1 MRRRRRRRRKGRRKG
16 GRRGGGAWCH
26 VRGTFEEVSK
36 GAWRKEGSEMSSKQH
51 SVSNWLSCWKPA
63 SKLFG
68 PPPPNMSSLWHIWH
82 SLPIFFCCCC
92 FLNFKH
98 KSSANVGSLCVGIFF
113 FLFTDG
119 PLPLLHHLDPE
130 GDAAQE
136 LVPFVVVA
144 QVGALY
150 PALHRQLLVVVLL
163 GEQQL
168 HSHQGLHVIL
178 LQSCKGDGRLSIT
191 RPCEDI
197 RGHHLTG
204 GGVLTWALL
213 P

>member
-1 MRRRRRRRRKGRRKG
+1 M
-16 GRRGGGAWCH
+16 
-26 VRGTFEEVSK
+26 
-36 GAWRKEGSEMSSKQH
+36 
-51 SVSNWLSCWKPA
+51 
-63 SKLFG
+63 
-68 PPPPNMSSLWHIWH
+68 
-82 SLPIFFCCCC
+82 

-98 KSSANVGSLCVGIFF
+98 KSLANVGSLCVGLFF

-178 LQSCKGDGRLSIT
+178 LQSCKGDGHLSIT

-197 RGHHLTG
+197 RGHDLTG
-204 GGVLTWALL
+204 GRSTYMGSLAVVGEVHLINAPLNGEIL
-213 P
+213 HLDRGLFLQGRACVSGCKSGMECFYAR